1 MKNFK
6 FKLDKVLDIKIQQ
19 EDNLKN
25 SLAILLKKINDENK
39 IIDDLTHKLNYQ
51 KQNKTNLSNALE
63 YKNFVQYINFIEEKI
78 KFHTQLLNNLTNEYK
93 KEQLKLI
100 EATKERKSI
109 EKLKE
114 KSYNE
119 YLSNLNKIE
128 QKTNDE
134 FALYN
139 FLRAKGGKI

>member
-1 MKNFK
+1 MNKFK

-19 EDNLKN
+19 EDNIKN
-25 SLAILLKKINDENK
+25 NIAILTKKINDEKNT
-39 IIDDLTHKLNYQ
+39 ITDLNDKLNYQ
-51 KQNKTNLSNALE
+51 RKNKTNFNNAVD
-63 YKNFVQYINFIEEKI
+63 YKNFIQYINFIEEKI
-78 KFHTQLLNNLTNEYK
+78 KYHNKILDSLKNDYK
-93 KEQLKLI
+93 NEQLKLI

-128 QKTNDE
+128 QKSNDE

-139 FLRAKGGKI
+139 FLRAKGGRL